1 MPQRIDLIPAE
12 VDGQLQLKSP
22 EVGHFTCSA
31 PQGSLLAAGQVA
43 GVIRKLGQDFELC
56 VPAGVSG
63 RVLNARPELINAPVS
78 YGSLLYSLAALSSE
92 EPEAGPSSAAAL
104 DSSGAPSF
112 RSPHAGRFWHRPAPN
127 EPAFVELGQVIQSGE
142 PIGLI
147 EVMKTFTHL
156 NYEATGS
163 LPQRAKV
170 ARILVED
177 GDEVSEGDVLL
188 ELQPSED

>member
-1 MPQRIDLIPAE
+1 MDQRIDLIATE

-22 EVGHFTCSA
+22 EVGHFSCSL
-31 PQGSLLAAGQVA
+31 PQGSLLSPGQVA
-43 GVIRKLGQDFELC
+43 GVIRKLGQSFELC

-63 RVLNARPELINAPVS
+63 RVTNARPELINAPVS
-78 YGSLLYSLAALSSE
+78 YGSLLYSLAALSSADAD
-92 EPEAGPSSAAAL
+92 AGAGSESSE

-127 EPAFVELGQVIQSGE
+127 EPAFVELGKLIQSGE

-163 LPQRAKV
+163 LPKRAKV
-170 ARILVED
+170 TRILVGD
-177 GDEVSEGDVLL
+177 GDEVSEGDVLFEL
-188 ELQPSED
+188 ESSGD

>member
-1 MPQRIDLIPAE
+1 MPQSIDLIPAE

-22 EVGHFTCSA
+22 EVGHFTCSL
-31 PQGSLLAAGQVA
+31 PQGSLLGPGQVA
-43 GVIRKLGQDFELC
+43 GVIRKLGQSFELC

-78 YGSLLYSLAALSSE
+78 YGSVLYSLAALSSE
-92 EPEAGPSSAAAL
+92 EAQAGPKSESVA
-104 DSSGAPSF
+104 DSSGASSF

-127 EPAFVELGQVIQSGE
+127 EPAFVEPGQALQNGE

-170 ARILVED
+170 ARILVAD

-188 ELQPSED
+188 ELHPSED